1 MADTAIIVGGTQGL
15 GLELAKMLNAR
26 GDQVYITGRDKA
38 RAEAVAKTV
47 GPNVKGLGFDI
58 SQPHTIAA
66 ALAEV
71 KDVRHVVIGAIERD
85 KNTVREYNIDKA
97 IHLATMKLVGYT
109 EVVHSLLPRMTK
121 NASIL
126 LMGGLAKERPYPG
139 SATVTAVNGALS
151 AMVKSFVVELAPIRT
166 NAIHPGIIG
175 DSPAWEANEEFLKI
189 PRARTPIGRLVTM
202 AEIADAMRFLLDN
215 EGVNGI
221 NLAVD
226 GGWLIG

>member
-15 GLELAKMLNAR
+15 GLELAKILIAR
-26 GDQVYITGRDKA
+26 GDHVYITGRDKA
-38 RAEAVAKTV
+38 RADEVAKGL
-47 GPNVKGLGFDI
+47 GPNAKGLGFDI
-58 SQPHTIAA
+58 SKPHTIAA
-66 ALAEV
+66 GLAEV
-71 KDVRHVVIGAIERD
+71 KEVRHVVIGAIERD
-85 KNTVREYNIDKA
+85 KNTIRDYNIDNA
-97 IHLATMKLVGYT
+97 IRLATMKLVGYT

-139 SATVTAVNGALS
+139 STTVTAVNGALS
-151 AMVKSFVVELAPIRT
+151 TMVKSFVVELAPLRT

-175 DSPAWEANEEFLKI
+175 DSPAWQGNEDFLKA
-189 PRARTPIGRLVTM
+189 PRSRTPIGRLVTM
-202 AEIADAMRFLLDN
+202 AEIADAMLFLLDN

-226 GGWLIG
+226 GGWLLG